1 MKNVYGIEVAYYY
14 IIMYVTPDHG
24 MRHIGGTSSVQIEC
38 RVNTAMHKQLI
49 YHSCTSFDIYIL
61 YMYIYNIYN
70 FTSGDKI
77 SLG

>member
-38 RVNTAMHKQLI
+38 RVNTAMH
-49 YHSCTSFDIYIL
+49 
-61 YMYIYNIYN
+61 NN
-70 FTSGDKI
+70 
-77 SLG
+77 